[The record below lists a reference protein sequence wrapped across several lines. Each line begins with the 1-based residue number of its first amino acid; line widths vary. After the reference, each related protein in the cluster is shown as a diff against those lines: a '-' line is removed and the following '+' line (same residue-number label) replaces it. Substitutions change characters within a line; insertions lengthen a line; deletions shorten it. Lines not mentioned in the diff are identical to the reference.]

1 MEKHILHR
9 ERGDKETQPERAQE
23 TSPAEKYFFRLLI
36 SILVFVFLV
45 LSTNIYVN
53 SIPLCCSSPC
63 SHAEQDAKNVLA
75 ALASYFSEPENMRVP
90 TVKVLISHAD
100 LSLNNPVA
108 NVILFPSPG
117 VLAQSQSISVMI
129 IDDSERCPR
138 NNAYIA
144 NMGGGI
150 GYWK

>member
-1 MEKHILHR
+1 MGKYELPR
-9 ERGDKETQPERAQE
+9 DRADKETQPESAPE

-36 SILVFVFLV
+36 SILLFVILV
-45 LSTNIYVN
+45 ASTNIYLN
-53 SIPLCCSSPC
+53 FTPICCRSPC

-75 ALASYFSEPENMRVP
+75 ALASYFSEPENMRIPPVE
-90 TVKVLISHAD
+90 VLISEAD

-108 NVILFPSPG
+108 NVIIFPRPG
-117 VLAQSQSISVMI
+117 VSAQSQTISVMV

-144 NMGGGI
+144 TMGGGI
-150 GYWK
+150 GYWE